1 MGPMDE
7 HKERLGRLIRQA
19 REQRGWS
26 ADTLGREAGGIS
38 GRTVLNA
45 ERGERI
51 PLGANLRAIEA
62 ALGWAPNAAELVLA
76 ADDPARIDLA
86 DLAAPGEDAYGGVRS
101 ARDLSDAEL
110 IEELSWRLGDRRRR
124 LEDAAPDSRSLYAL
138 AADSTPEGKGDDD
151 PGAPDEL

>member
-1 MGPMDE
+1 MGGMDE

-38 GRTVLNA
+38 GRTILNA

-51 PLGANLRAIEA
+51 PLGANLRQIEA
-62 ALGWAPNAAELVLA
+62 ALGWVPNASELVLA
-76 ADDPARIDLA
+76 ADDPSRVNLS
-86 DLAAPGEDAYGGVRS
+86 DLAAPDEDAYGGVTS

-110 IEELSWRLGDRRRR
+110 LEELTWRLGDRRRR
-124 LEDAAPDSRSLYAL
+124 LEAAAPGAPRSLYAL
-138 AADSTPEGKGDDD
+138 AADDTPEPKGGE
-151 PGAPDEL
+151 PGAPDET